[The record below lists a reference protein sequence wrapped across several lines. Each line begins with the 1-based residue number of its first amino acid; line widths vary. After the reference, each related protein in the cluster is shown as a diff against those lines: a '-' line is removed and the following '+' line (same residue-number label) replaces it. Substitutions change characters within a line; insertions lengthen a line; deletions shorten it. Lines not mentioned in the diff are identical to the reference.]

1 MLGGM
6 KHAAT
11 VVMATALLGGGGCG
25 GGGEPSIDGIWAAE
39 LNSGCAAIL
48 GFDMKERSYGS
59 MVFCQ
64 TGPTSIGGDL
74 EEGDADFSTV
84 GMVKGTPKR
93 ASCPSSD
100 HAPSTAHYSFSGE
113 QLVFSTD
120 SGSII
125 LNRVKD
131 MASTMTGTVS
141 WGCWNMGAFE
151 PHPVQPLPAR

>member
-1 MLGGM
+1 MLRGM

-11 VVMATALLGGGGCG
+11 MAMVAVLGAAGCG
-25 GGGEPSIDGIWAAE
+25 GNGEPSIDGMWEAE
-39 LNSGCAAIL
+39 LNSGCAAVL
-48 GFDMKERSYGS
+48 AFDTHERSYGA

-64 TGPTSIGGDL
+64 TGPASVGGDL
-74 EEGDADFSTV
+74 EEGDADFSAA
-84 GMVKGTPKR
+84 GMVKGTPRR

-100 HAPSTAHYSFSGE
+100 HTPSTAHYSFSAE

-120 SGSII
+120 GGSLI
-125 LNRVKD
+125 LNRVKE

-151 PHPVQPLPAR
+151 PHPVQPL